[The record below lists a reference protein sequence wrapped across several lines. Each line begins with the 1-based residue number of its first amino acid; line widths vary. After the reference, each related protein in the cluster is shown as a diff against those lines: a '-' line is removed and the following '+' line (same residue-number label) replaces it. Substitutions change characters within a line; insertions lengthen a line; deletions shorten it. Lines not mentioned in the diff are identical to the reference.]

1 MITEWLISC
10 RSLGLL
16 CLWGL
21 LLAGSLV
28 TLCGV
33 FIALCWLV
41 DVTLTRVLRVTR
53 TMKLFLRFAWLDS
66 AQRKALRDDVERLQ
80 KKQFEPDTD
89 E

>member
-10 RSLGLL
+10 RALGLL

-28 TLCGV
+28 ALCGV

-53 TMKLFLRFAWLDS
+53 TMKLFLRFTWLDS
-66 AQRKALRDDVERLQ
+66 AQRKALRDDLERLQ